1 VAKKLSENE
10 QRITRS
16 VLDRLIDL
24 EPGAAREAAK
34 SHAVSLREMKQ
45 SVRRD
50 LEWLLNTRCHM
61 NSLDEKLEE
70 APRSVA
76 FYGLPDFT
84 GISAQSSAEKGNL
97 IKSLESAI
105 RNFEPR
111 FLNVTVS
118 MEPLSALDRQLRFH
132 IEAHLDMDPMPEPI
146 AFDTVLRLGNGEF
159 AVREI

>member
-1 VAKKLSENE
+1 MAKTLSETG
-10 QRITRS
+10 QRVTRS

-24 EPGAAREAAK
+24 EPGESREAAK
-34 SHAVSLREMKQ
+34 SHASSLREMKQ

-61 NSLDEKLEE
+61 TALDEELEE

-84 GISAQSSAEKGNL
+84 GVSVQSSAEKRKL

-105 RNFEPR
+105 KNFEPR
-111 FLNVTVS
+111 FLNVKVS
-118 MEPLSALDRQLRFH
+118 LEPLSDLDRQLKFH
-132 IEAHLDMDPMPEPI
+132 IEARLDMDPVPEPI
-146 AFDTVLRLGNGEF
+146 AFDTVLRLGSGEF
-159 AVREI
+159 AVREL